1 MAEGQQPVLKAT
13 GLSSLDGFLKLK
25 TLAITAICQGLAK
38 QPDLLL
44 SHLRRRRL
52 HFLSLL
58 AEDLNSLQI
67 LQDLYLDPFSYY

>member
-1 MAEGQQPVLKAT
+1 MAEGQQAVLKAT
-13 GLSSLDGFLKLK
+13 DLSSLDGFLKLK

-38 QPDLLL
+38 QPDLLP
-44 SHLRRRRL
+44 HLRRRRL